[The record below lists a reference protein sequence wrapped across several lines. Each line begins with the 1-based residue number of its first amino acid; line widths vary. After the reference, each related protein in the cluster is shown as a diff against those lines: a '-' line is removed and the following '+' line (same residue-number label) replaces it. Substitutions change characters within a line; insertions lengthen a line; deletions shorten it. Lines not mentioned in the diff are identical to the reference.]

1 MKASPGQTSFNAGE
15 LSPLLKGRPSLD
27 KFKNGCETMEN
38 FIPQIQ
44 GPARKRPGTRFVAE
58 VKDSADVTRL
68 LPFEYSTTQA
78 YVLEFGDSYVRFYLD
93 GGVVE
98 SSPGVPYE
106 ITSPYTSAQVGALE
120 YAQSADVVYITH
132 PDHAPYKLARVSALS
147 WTLTAVTF
155 AWPPFN
161 DENTGAITLTASALT
176 GAITLTASASL
187 FVAGDV
193 GSYFKIS
200 EVSASK
206 YNQWTTGVAYTSG
219 DIVYYLGNI
228 YESGTTASAGTRPP
242 IHTTGAES
250 DGAVTWTFLHDGA
263 GYAQI
268 TGYTSATLVN
278 ATVIKRLPTT
288 SATTRWSEGAWS
300 TRRGYPHAVTFYEDR
315 LWFAGSASRPQ
326 TLWASTSGDYENHK
340 YGTNDDDAL
349 NYTINTQDMNTI
361 EWLPPTKVLAIGTVN
376 GEFTLSATQI
386 SDPVTPTNVKI
397 TPQTTFG
404 SAPDVKPLRVGSVIL
419 FLQRA
424 GRKLREYAYQFDTDS
439 FVAPNMNVLAD
450 HVTES
455 GVVEMAYQQ
464 EPNQIIW
471 AARADGALVGM
482 TYERTEDV
490 VGWHRHT
497 IGGGIVESVIN
508 IPHWDGDQDVLW
520 MIVRRTIDGAS
531 VRYVEYMEKYQTG
544 ADSFF
549 LDCGLTYDG
558 SPVTAISGLDH
569 LEGETVSVLVDGAT
583 HPNRTVAAGAIN
595 LQLEGSVVHVGLAYT
610 ATIKTMPVEA
620 GSQDGTA
627 QGKEQRI
634 NNVVLD
640 LFETGAGLWYGPN
653 TTDMDEYA
661 VRSSSHDMD
670 EPVPLFTGHTDL
682 LAWPGEYEKG
692 TQMCVQHRLPLP
704 CTVRALLPQM
714 HTYDR

>member
-1 MKASPGQTSFNAGE
+1 MVAPAQTSFNAGE
-15 LSPLLKGRPSLD
+15 LSPLLKGRPTLD
-27 KFKNGCETMEN
+27 KYRNGCEVLEN

-58 VKDSADVTRL
+58 VKDSADATRL
-68 LPFEYSTTQA
+68 IPFEYSTTQA
-78 YVLEFGDSYVRFYLD
+78 YVLEFGDLYIRFYLD

-106 ITSPYTSAQVGALE
+106 IVSPYTSAQLAALE
-120 YAQSADVVYITH
+120 YAQSADVIYITH
-132 PDHAPYKLARVSALS
+132 PDHPPYKLARASALS
-147 WTLTAVTF
+147 WTITAVTF

-161 DENTGAITLTASALT
+161 DENVGTTTLTASAVT
-176 GAITLTASASL
+176 GNITLTASASL
-187 FVAGDV
+187 FVSADV

-206 YNQWTTGVAYTSG
+206 YNQWTTGVSYSSG

-228 YESGTTASAGTRPP
+228 YQSGTTAAAGSRPP

-263 GYAQI
+263 GYAQV
-268 TGYTSATLVN
+268 TAYTSATLVN
-278 ATVIKRLPTT
+278 ATVIKRLP
-288 SATTRWSEGAWS
+288 ATALTGSTRWSEGAWS
-300 TRRGYPHAVTFYEDR
+300 ARRGYPHAVTFYEDR
-315 LWFAGSASRPQ
+315 LWFAGSASKPQ
-326 TLWASTSGDYENHK
+326 TLWASVSGDYENHK

-361 EWLPPTKVLAIGTVN
+361 EWLAPTKVLAIGTAN

-404 SAPDVKPLRVGSVIL
+404 SATDVKPLRVGSVIL

-450 HVTES
+450 HITES
-455 GVVEMAYQQ
+455 GVLELAYQQ
-464 EPNQIIW
+464 EPSQIVW
-471 AARADGALVGM
+471 APRTDGVLTGM

-497 IGGGIVESVIN
+497 IGGGIVESAVTV
-508 IPHWDGDQDVLW
+508 PHWDGDQDVLW
-520 MIVRRTIDGAS
+520 LIVRRTIDGS
-531 VRYVEYMEKYQTG
+531 TVRYVEYVEKYMTDEY
-544 ADSFF
+544 AFF
-549 LDCGLTYDG
+549 VDCGLTYDG

-569 LEGETVSVLVDGAT
+569 LEGEEVAVLVDGAV
-583 HPNRTVAAGAIN
+583 HPNRTVSAGAIN
-595 LQLEGSVVHVGLAYT
+595 LQLAGSVVNVGLPYT
-610 ATIKTMPVEA
+610 ATIKTMPIDIATNA
-620 GSQDGTA
+620 GTSFIDEKRAHKIVMQLY
-627 QGKEQRI
+627 Q
-634 NNVVLD
+634 
-640 LFETGAGLWYGPN
+640 TGPGLWYGPSAAE
-653 TTDMDEYA
+653 MDEYS
-661 VRSSSHDMD
+661 VRSSRDAMD
-670 EPVPLFTGHTDL
+670 NPVPLFTGFTEA
-682 LAWPGEYEKG
+682 LAWPSGSERG
-692 TQMCVQHRLPLP
+692 PQLMIQHRLPLP
-704 CTVRALLPQM
+704 CTVVALIPELGQ
-714 HTYDR
+714 